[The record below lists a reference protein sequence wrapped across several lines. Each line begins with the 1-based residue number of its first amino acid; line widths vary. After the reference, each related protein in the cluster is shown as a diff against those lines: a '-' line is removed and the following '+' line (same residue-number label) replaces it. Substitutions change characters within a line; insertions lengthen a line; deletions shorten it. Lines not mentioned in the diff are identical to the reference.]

1 MGHEGIFATSAECI
15 AKMGNGYDSTGVT
28 EAMINQFCAEAE
40 SYINILCRTNY
51 SDTYAGLNTDVKKIL
66 TEACS
71 CLVGVYGISYN
82 LSGFNSPRE
91 AENII
96 NINWAR
102 FENCIHLLNED
113 GAVSFINN
121 A

>member
-1 MGHEGIFATSAECI
+1 MAHEGIFATSAECI
-15 AKMGNGYDSTGVT
+15 AKMGSGYDSTGVT
-28 EAMINQFCAEAE
+28 EAMINQYCAEAE
-40 SYINILCRTNY
+40 SYINTICRTNF
-51 SDTYAGLNTDVKKIL
+51 SDTYATLNVDVKKIL
-66 TEACS
+66 TEACT
-71 CLVGVYGISYN
+71 CLVAINAIAYN
-82 LSGFNSPRE
+82 LSGFNSARE

-113 GAVSFINN
+113 GAVSFISS